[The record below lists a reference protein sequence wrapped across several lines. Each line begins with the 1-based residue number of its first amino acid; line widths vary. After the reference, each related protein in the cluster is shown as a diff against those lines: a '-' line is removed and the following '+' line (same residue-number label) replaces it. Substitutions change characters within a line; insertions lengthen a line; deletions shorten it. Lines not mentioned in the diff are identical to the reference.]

1 MPKISV
7 IMPVYNA
14 EKYIKK
20 SLDCILQQTFNDFE
34 VILIDDCGNDRSMG
48 IISEIRDSRVKI
60 IHNDFNMGIALSR
73 NQALDIAN
81 GEYIALM
88 DDDDLTPINR
98 FKMQVAF
105 LDNNKDIDVV
115 GGRYEVIDQQDN
127 CLKVFPEPLNNP
139 NYIKAYMMFYN
150 PIANGTVMMRRD
162 FLEDNK
168 IRYKDDCY
176 GMEDYMFWIECSL
189 HGKITNL
196 PNVLLSW
203 RNTSTNE
210 TYRTSRIVS
219 DMRDKKY
226 ASLQKYALL
235 SNGFKLDIE
244 DIVFFNKMFREDIKS
259 SSATV
264 RDLNKLYYLLNNIVD
279 QAEKMSLS
287 NKQEINIV
295 CKKMFSLRMENSDIW
310 KK

>member
-1 MPKISV
+1 
-7 IMPVYNA
+7 MPVYNA

-115 GGRYEVIDQQDN
+115 GGRYEMIDQQDN

-139 NYIKAYMMFYN
+139 NYIKAY
-150 PIANGTVMMRRD
+150 I
-162 FLEDNK
+162 
-168 IRYKDDCY
+168 
-176 GMEDYMFWIECSL
+176 
-189 HGKITNL
+189 
-196 PNVLLSW
+196 
-203 RNTSTNE
+203 
-210 TYRTSRIVS
+210 
-219 DMRDKKY
+219 
-226 ASLQKYALL
+226 
-235 SNGFKLDIE
+235 
-244 DIVFFNKMFREDIKS
+244 
-259 SSATV
+259 
-264 RDLNKLYYLLNNIVD
+264 
-279 QAEKMSLS
+279 
-287 NKQEINIV
+287 
-295 CKKMFSLRMENSDIW
+295 
-310 KK
+310 